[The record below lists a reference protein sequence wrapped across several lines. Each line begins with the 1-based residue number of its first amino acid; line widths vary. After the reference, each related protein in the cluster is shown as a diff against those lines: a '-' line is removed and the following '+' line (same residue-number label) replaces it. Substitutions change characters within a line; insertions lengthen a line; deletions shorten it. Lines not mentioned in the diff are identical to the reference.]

1 MHVDCQRDDWKQ
13 DVEIKWIYFLVKKII
28 SHAEFDQIKKN
39 VPKVMKLNDK
49 THFSLKIAIETR
61 VSFIGEMYYLLHWS
75 TGARKTRLTRVN
87 VDGWQRAS
95 RMYHKITKHM
105 YTMT

>member
-1 MHVDCQRDDWKQ
+1 M
-13 DVEIKWIYFLVKKII
+13 KKII
-28 SHAEFDQIKKN
+28 SHAEFDQMKKN
-39 VPKVMKLNDK
+39 VSKVMKLNDK

-95 RMYHKITKHM
+95 RKYHKITKHM